1 VKCEPFQEALSA
13 FADGELD
20 PGAERAV
27 RDHLD
32 RCPDCRRRLQQIEAL
47 GRRVR
52 VRTAD
57 PVPDLTSAVL
67 AAAAD
72 RGPRRS
78 RDRHGRGQR
87 AGVRL
92 RLAPVAVFL
101 LVVGLGIGAGQ
112 LESRASHAVP
122 RATGR
127 ALNAASCAGEVPAGQ
142 APPNDCRPAAAVPT
156 AQVALRGH
164 ALSHPSLIV
173 PAGTTVEWINA
184 DLDAHHLVRR
194 VAGGQTSTPLG
205 PGEHDAV
212 TYDIPG
218 TYPYY
223 CAIHPHMQGVV
234 TVLR

>member
-1 VKCEPFQEALSA
+1 VQCEPFQEALSA
-13 FADGELD
+13 LADGELE

-27 RDHLD
+27 RAHLEG
-32 RCPDCRRRLQQIEAL
+32 CSDCRRRLEEIEAL

-52 VRTAD
+52 VRAAD

-72 RGPRRS
+72 QAPRGAPH
-78 RDRHGRGQR
+78 RHGRRQR
-87 AGVRL
+87 TGLGL
-92 RLAPVAVFL
+92 RLAPVGVFL
-101 LVVGLGIGAGQ
+101 VVVSLGLGVGQ
-112 LESRASHAVP
+112 LESQVSHAVP

-127 ALNAASCAGEVPAGQ
+127 ALDAASCADEAPPGQ
-142 APPNDCRPAAAVPT
+142 APPVGCPPAAASLT
-156 AQVALRGH
+156 AQVSLRGH

-194 VAGGQTSTPLG
+194 VAGGETSTPLG

>member
-1 VKCEPFQEALSA
+1 VQCEPFQEALSA

-20 PGAERAV
+20 PGATRAV

-32 RCPDCRRRLQQIEAL
+32 RCPDCRRRLQQIDAL

-52 VRTAD
+52 VRAAE

-72 RGPRRS
+72 HAPRRS
-78 RDRHGRGQR
+78 RDRRGQGQR
-87 AGVRL
+87 VGGRL

-101 LVVGLGIGAGQ
+101 LVVGLGIGVGQ
-112 LESRASHAVP
+112 LESRVSHAVP

-127 ALNAASCAGEVPAGQ
+127 ALDAASCAGVVPHGQ
-142 APPNDCRPAAAVPT
+142 APPIACRPAAAAPM
-156 AQVALRGH
+156 AQVALRRH

-173 PAGTTVEWINA
+173 PAGTTVEWVNA
-184 DLDAHHLVRR
+184 DPDAHHLVRR
-194 VAGGQTSTPLG
+194 VAGGETSTPLG

-223 CAIHPHMQGVV
+223 CAIHPHMRGVV
-234 TVLR
+234 TVMR

>member
-1 VKCEPFQEALSA
+1 MQCEPFQEALSA

-20 PGAERAV
+20 PGAARAV
-27 RDHLD
+27 RDHVE

-52 VRTAD
+52 VRAAD

-67 AAAAD
+67 AAAAE
-72 RGPRRS
+72 RAPRRS
-78 RDRHGRGQR
+78 RDRHGPGQR

-101 LVVGLGIGAGQ
+101 LVVGLGIGVGQ
-112 LESRASHAVP
+112 LESRVSHAVP

-127 ALNAASCAGEVPAGQ
+127 ALDAASCAGEVAPGQ
-142 APPNDCRPAAAVPT
+142 AVPVDCRPAAPAPT

-164 ALSHPSLIV
+164 ALSHPSLVV

-194 VAGGQTSTPLG
+194 VAGGETSTPLG